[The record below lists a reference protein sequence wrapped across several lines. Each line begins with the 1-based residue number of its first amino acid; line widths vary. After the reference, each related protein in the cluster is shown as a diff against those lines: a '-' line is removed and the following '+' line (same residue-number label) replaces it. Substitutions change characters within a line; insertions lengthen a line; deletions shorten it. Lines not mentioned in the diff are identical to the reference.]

1 MYRPLPKNLTIK
13 DSKIDGLG
21 LFSKT
26 KIQKN
31 SFIGITHVKHDDFQD
46 MYIRT
51 PLGGFY
57 NHSKNPNVTK
67 ISSDTLP
74 KYDFGQNIEMKIKES
89 LEDKNNNKLKY
100 FYLVSIKDIEPG
112 EEILAKY
119 TFYEF

>member
-1 MYRPLPKNLTIK
+1 MYRPLPKSLTIK

-26 KIQKN
+26 KIKKN

-46 MYIRT
+46 MYITT

-74 KYDFGQNIEMKIKES
+74 KYDFGQNIEIKIKES

-100 FYLVSIKDIEPG
+100 FYLVSLKDIEPG

>member
-1 MYRPLPKNLTIK
+1 MYRPLPKSLTIK
-13 DSKIDGLG
+13 VSKIDCLG

-31 SFIGITHVKHDDFQD
+31 SFIGITHVKHNDFQD

-100 FYLVSIKDIEPG
+100 FYLVSLKDIEPG

>member
-1 MYRPLPKNLTIK
+1 MYRPLPKSLTIK

-31 SFIGITHVKHDDFQD
+31 SFIGITHVKHIDFQD
-46 MYIRT
+46 MYIIT

-100 FYLVSIKDIEPG
+100 FYLVSLKDIEPG

>member
-26 KIQKN
+26 KIKKN

-100 FYLVSIKDIEPG
+100 FYLVSLKDIEPG

>member
-1 MYRPLPKNLTIK
+1 MYRPLPKSLTIK

-31 SFIGITHVKHDDFQD
+31 SFIGITHVKHNDFQD

-57 NHSKNPNVTK
+57 NHSRNPNVTK

-74 KYDFGQNIEMKIKES
+74 KYDFGQNIEIKIKES

-100 FYLVSIKDIEPG
+100 FYLVSLKDIEPG

>member
-13 DSKIDGLG
+13 DSNIDGLG

-26 KIQKN
+26 KIEKN
-31 SFIGITHVKHDDFQD
+31 SFIGVTHVKNIDFQD
-46 MYIRT
+46 NYIRT

-57 NHSKNPNVTK
+57 NHSKNPNVIK
-67 ISSDTLP
+67 LSSDTLP
-74 KYDFGQNIEMKIKES
+74 EYTFGQNIEEKIKEF
-89 LEDKNNNKLKY
+89 LQDKNYKNLKY
-100 FYLVSIKDIEPG
+100 HYLVSSKDIEPG

>member
-26 KIQKN
+26 KIKKN

-74 KYDFGQNIEMKIKES
+74 KYDFGQNIEIKIKES

-100 FYLVSIKDIEPG
+100 FYLVSLKDIEPG

>member
-13 DSKIDGLG
+13 DSKIEGLG

-26 KIQKN
+26 KIKKN
-31 SFIGITHVKHDDFQD
+31 SYLGITHVKHDDFQD

-100 FYLVSIKDIEPG
+100 FYLVSLKDIEPG